1 MIGKYVVIRTY
12 SAGVHIGVLK
22 AHDGSLATLTDAR
35 RIWSWDK
42 ANTLHEIANNGVGDG
57 SRVSEAVTEIA
68 VNGVIEV
75 IATTAAG
82 EASLRGAKWTR

>member
-22 AHDGSLATLTDAR
+22 SHDGSLATLTDAR
-35 RIWSWDK
+35 RVWSWSN
-42 ANTLHEIANNGVGDG
+42 ANTLHEVANNGVGDG
-57 SRVSEAVTEIA
+57 SRVSETVSEII

-75 IATTAAG
+75 IATTFVG
-82 EASLRGAKWTR
+82 EAALRGATWTR